1 MLCPARDQT
10 AAMVD
15 NAMTGVVA
23 VILGVAQ
30 YFADQP
36 GIFAAADEAGNLSV
50 GGDFAFGNFF
60 NDR

>member
-1 MLCPARDQT
+1 
-10 AAMVD
+10 MVD

-23 VILGVAQ
+23 VILGAAQ

-36 GIFAAADEAGNLSV
+36 GILAAADEAGNLSV

-60 NDR
+60 NGR